1 MRTSP
6 GSSVPPT
13 WHRTFGF
20 SGVAPNVTGVRSFST
35 STRHRSSA
43 AARQSPGG
51 FVVSI
56 RTYSASRVAG
66 SIVELC
72 PPFRLEF
79 NRSHK
84 SLEKLRDV
92 LGMKSFRRPRK
103 QRDVL
108 GMKSFRRLRGLPA
121 HEKF

>member
-20 SGVAPNVTGVRSFST
+20 SGVAPTVTGGRSFST

-56 RTYSASRVAG
+56 RTYSASRVTG

-72 PPFRLEF
+72 PPPRGEF
-79 NRSHK
+79 NQPQEQGRSWDEKVSAATGAAAPHK
-84 SLEKLRDV
+84 TGKDL
-92 LGMKSFRRPRK
+92 
-103 QRDVL
+103 
-108 GMKSFRRLRGLPA
+108 
-121 HEKF
+121 